1 MKNNFIIVVA
11 GEPKSVFLEVFF
23 KAIKYKRYKSPII
36 LICNK
41 KILTDHMKKNNFKR
55 KLNILKLDELK
66 KYKLNNICINLINVK
81 FNSGRINQYLNDSF
95 RIAFKLIKDKLS
107 IKLINGPINKSSF
120 LNKKYLGVTEYV
132 TQKFKVKN
140 TGMLI
145 YNKKLSV
152 CPMTTHLPLKLVSK
166 NITKKLLKEKIQ
178 LIHIFYKKQF
188 GFNPKIAVTGL
199 NPHCES
205 ILKYNEDYE
214 IISKVINSLKKKN

>member
-1 MKNNFIIVVA
+1 MKNKFIIVVA

-41 KILTDHMKKNNFKR
+41 KILTEHMKKNNFKR

-81 FNSGRINQYLNDSF
+81 FSSGRINQYLNDSF

-120 LNKKYLGVTEYV
+120 LNKKYLGVTCMSSDFLDLTPRDEYIGWDRV
-132 TQKFKVKN
+132 AKTQKMINHTCIGSTIVP
-140 TGMLI
+140 I
-145 YNKKLSV
+145 Q
-152 CPMTTHLPLKLVSK
+152 PLV
-166 NITKKLLKEKIQ
+166 
-178 LIHIFYKKQF
+178 
-188 GFNPKIAVTGL
+188 
-199 NPHCES
+199 
-205 ILKYNEDYE
+205 
-214 IISKVINSLKKKN
+214 II